1 MKLLTMHS
9 VNRREG
15 TTPPASLKEPRD
27 FSARSA
33 AGVRPVPKST
43 QAPKFVPLARS
54 LGYHV
59 RELSESWQD
68 AMDAAAQA
76 HGVSLTQWRYL
87 RELWETDR
95 LSNGELTM
103 RVGRQGP
110 TTVVAVRSLERAGLV
125 RIEKSRHDRRK
136 TYVCLTARG
145 RRLAEVMSPVIQ
157 DVNEAAVME
166 LTADETRLFKR
177 LIVKIQRRLDR
188 YSPSRNSW
196 SLLRTDHLAG
206 EVGV

>member
-1 MKLLTMHS
+1 MQP
-9 VNRREG
+9 VNRRAR
-15 TTPPASLKEPRD
+15 TTQPASPADTEPLD
-27 FSARSA
+27 SSARRT
-33 AGVRPVPKST
+33 AGVRPVPKSA
-43 QAPKFVPLARS
+43 QAPNFVPLARS

-76 HGVSLTQWRYL
+76 HGISLTQWRYL

-95 LSNGELTM
+95 LSTGELTT

-125 RIEKSRHDRRK
+125 RIEKSWHDRRK
-136 TYVCLTARG
+136 TYVRLTARG

-157 DVNEAAVME
+157 AVNEAAVAE
-166 LTADETRLFKR
+166 LTADETRLFKQ

-188 YSPSRNSW
+188 QSPS
-196 SLLRTDHLAG
+196 
-206 EVGV
+206 

>member
-1 MKLLTMHS
+1 MLTMGS
-9 VNRREG
+9 VNRREA
-15 TTPPASLKEPRD
+15 TAQAVSDKEPRD
-27 FSARSA
+27 MSARRS
-33 AGVRPVPKST
+33 AGVRPVLKST
-43 QAPKFVPLARS
+43 PASNLVSLARS

-68 AMDAAAQA
+68 AMNAAAQA
-76 HGVSLTQWRYL
+76 HGISLTQWRYL

-95 LSNGELTM
+95 LSNGDLTM

-157 DVNEAAVME
+157 DVNEAAVAE
-166 LTADETRLFKR
+166 LTPDEARLFKQ
-177 LIVKIQRRLDR
+177 LIVKIQRRLDCHN
-188 YSPSRNSW
+188 PSRNSW
-196 SLLRTDHLAG
+196 SLLRTDHLAS